1 MNEVSDNKPGT
12 SQGMDVLFFLTG
24 KETLNW
30 ILFYYPR
37 NIFAVIIYTLPTTKI
52 IWENIKGCI

>member
-37 NIFAVIIYTLPTTKI
+37 WKKHFCSHYLYPAYYKNYLRKY
-52 IWENIKGCI
+52 